1 MAGTLPKIY
10 SKEEILNHTSPVLSA
25 TCDEPIISTP
35 WLVASSTLKYEY
47 SSIGSRK
54 FLEDNKSL

>member
-35 WLVASSTLKYEY
+35 WLVASSTLNM
-47 SSIGSRK
+47 SIVLLVPEN
-54 FLEDNKSL
+54 F